1 MSWFERTSQRC
12 AVCPVRSGLLR
23 CGGCNVIR
31 YCGPEHQ
38 SAHRREH
45 KKACTTINNTQKNLA
60 REEAAL
66 REDRHDILMPADVF
80 NTGVGKFWGIY
91 GTRDYMRA
99 RFAAADALLQVDT
112 VAAVEK
118 SLEHFTDM
126 LRLCRSDN
134 LGVRDAIP
142 PLLLRL
148 GREQECY
155 DFLKWWATVDDNY
168 DWANPALP
176 YLDIENANAFES
188 FDWPREKLAHLVTVT
203 LLKLRLLLDFQ
214 ACERD
219 FGYSAGGLT
228 EFDRPIGRLVKSKI
242 QTSSTQRIATTVKAL
257 KGQYHQLCRSVN
269 HANPYFWDALLDEG
283 GGVPVMPEYYAAGSP
298 EEAQLVLHWCKKAWE
313 ESEDAL
319 VMVEEDTRQFV
330 QVYKGPAQTAGPPAP
345 RMAAAELGPGDLE
358 RRRGVGRV
366 FPSKIQDTLP
376 TSSLSD
382 LFPATPV
389 SGGQT
394 VRFIYRDDP
403 GKLLLYIDGA
413 CTDNGQPNPRGGWAV
428 VYGPTDDASG
438 RLEEKGP
445 FGHESV
451 PTSNRAEL
459 RAAIAALRLR
469 NWEQDGFDGMVIATD
484 SSYVVDG
491 ATGWTQGWT
500 VNGWRTQSGRAVKN
514 KDLWELLLGEVERWA
529 DRGFQITFWKIP
541 RELNVG
547 ADALAKAAAS
557 MARPEPVFRDV
568 TATSPQS
575 TASRGGGRT
584 EPKPRVL
591 ALCLDYEDMFQ
602 SIYGS
607 LIAKITSKAT
617 IERAT
622 KPEVALTMLSEKPPP
637 SVILVTDGAIT
648 RQQKLCERVIDLL
661 RGGTAVILAGCF
673 SSMVTQGQFNRFFA
687 RLGLPWQRG
696 SYQRESVKLR
706 PQVVGDRLAARL
718 PSSYSQKAL
727 FITDV
732 ESSAVWYAER
742 ENSNEA
748 AVVFATVGA
757 GKLGYVGDVNG
768 EEGSEAVVLAM
779 CGLLDGRA

>member
-12 AVCPVRSGLLR
+12 GVCPVRSGLLR
-23 CGGCNVIR
+23 CGDCNVIS

-45 KKACTTINNTQKNLA
+45 KEACTAINNTQKNLA

-66 REDRHDILMPADVF
+66 REDRRDILMPADVF
-80 NTGVGKFWGIY
+80 NSGVGRFWGIY

-99 RFAAADALLQVDT
+99 RFAAADALLQVET

-134 LGVRDAIP
+134 LGVRDA
-142 PLLLRL
+142 
-148 GREQECY
+148 ECY

-176 YLDIENANAFES
+176 YLDIENANALES
-188 FDWPREKLAHLVTVT
+188 LDWPRENLAHLVTLT

-214 ACERD
+214 ACN
-219 FGYSAGGLT
+219 AGRFT
-228 EFDRPIGRLVKSKI
+228 EFDRPIGRLVKSKV
-242 QTSSTQRIATTVKAL
+242 QTFTTTGTSTAIKAL
-257 KGQYHQLCRSVN
+257 KGQYHQLCQIVN
-269 HANPYFWDALLDEG
+269 DANPYFWDALLDEG
-283 GGVPVMPEYYAAGSP
+283 GGVPAMPESYATGSP

-319 VMVEEDTRQFV
+319 VMVEEDTRKFV
-330 QVYKGPAQTAGPPAP
+330 QAYQGPTQTAGPPGP
-345 RMAAAELGPGDLE
+345 RMAAAKLGPGDLE

-366 FPSKIQDTLP
+366 FPSKMEDTLP
-376 TSSLSD
+376 TAALPH
-382 LFPATPV
+382 LFPAIPA
-389 SGGQT
+389 SGGQI
-394 VRFIYRDDP
+394 VRFIARGDP

-413 CTDNGQPNPRGGWAV
+413 CTNNGQPNPRGGWAV
-428 VYGPTDDASG
+428 VYGPDDDASG

-451 PTSNRAEL
+451 VTSNRAEL

-469 NWEQDGFDGMVIATD
+469 DWKQDGFDSMVIATD

-491 ATGWTQGWT
+491 ATDWAQGWT
-500 VNGWRTQSGRAVKN
+500 LNGWRTQSGRAVKN

-547 ADALAKAAAS
+547 ADALAKAAAN
-557 MARPEPVFRDV
+557 MARPEPMFRDV

-575 TASRGGGRT
+575 TARLGGGRT
-584 EPKPRVL
+584 EPKPRIL
-591 ALCLDYEDMFQ
+591 TLCLDYEDMFQ

-607 LIAKITSKAT
+607 LIAKITPKAT
-617 IERAT
+617 MERAT
-622 KPEVALTMLSEKPPP
+622 KPEVALTMLNGEPPP

-661 RGGTAVILAGCF
+661 RGGTTVILAGCF

-696 SYQRESVKLR
+696 SYQRESVELR

-727 FITDV
+727 FVANV
-732 ESSAVWYAER
+732 ESSEVWYAER
-742 ENSNEA
+742 ETSNEA
-748 AVVFATVGA
+748 AVVFSKVGA

-779 CGLLDGRA
+779 CGLLD